1 MDIMVV
7 INQMIQLFI
16 VIALGYFLNRIGIF
30 DQTLNKKLTTLLLSV
45 TTPAMI
51 LNSVLSNQNSASLN
65 EVAMVFIVA
74 IAVFTILPI
83 VSFVLVKIMRIP
95 VKQQGLYMFMTVFS
109 NIGFMGFPVMQ
120 AIFGNEAVFYTA
132 IFNMGFNLLVFSL
145 GIVMMNYGNENK
157 VELNIKNVLTP
168 GVIASIIALIIY
180 FTKITFPI
188 VIVNTCSMIGN
199 ITTPIAMLLIGST
212 LANMPI
218 KEVFND
224 IRIYPYTIVKQVL
237 LPVLAFP
244 ILQFFIQDTY
254 LLGITFIMIAM
265 PVANSAVLFATEYGG
280 DIKLAAKTV
289 FITTLLSVV
298 TIPTLVYLYLI

>member
-1 MDIMVV
+1 MDIMVI
-7 INQMIQLFI
+7 INQMLQLFI
-16 VIALGYFLNRIGIF
+16 VIALGYMLNRMGIF
-30 DQTLNKKLTTLLLSV
+30 DQVLNKKLTTLLLSV

-51 LNSVLSNQNSASLN
+51 LNSVLSNENTASLN
-65 EVAMVFIVA
+65 EIGMVFLVA
-74 IAVFTILPI
+74 IIVFAILPI
-83 VSFVLVKIMRIP
+83 ISFILVKVMRIP
-95 VKQQGLYMFMTVFS
+95 RHQQGLYMFMTVFS

-145 GIVMMNYGNENK
+145 GIVMMNYGSENK
-157 VELNIKNVLTP
+157 VKLNIKNVLTP
-168 GVIASIIALIIY
+168 GVIASVVALLIY
-180 FTKITFPI
+180 FTKLSFPL

-224 IRIYPYTIVKQVL
+224 LRIYPYTFIKQIIF
-237 LPVLAFP
+237 PILAFP

-280 DIKLAAKTV
+280 DVRLAAKSV
-289 FITTLLSVV
+289 FLTTLVSVV
-298 TIPTLVYLYLI
+298 TIPALVYLYLI